1 VSASST
7 SSVRMLEERAD
18 VRGSADDAFWLARK
32 EVRRSWPSF
41 VLTGLFFV
49 FLGFFAVPS
58 VSGIFEL
65 EGFGAGGRRIEAFYN
80 ALFVDYL
87 FLVVC
92 AFLGVRAVSGD
103 YALYW
108 RDPLAARLVFLRSL
122 PISADSLVGS
132 RALGMLLAL
141 LVNAPAFFGPALLL
155 TDLGEL
161 GASYLAFAGIW
172 VGYALL
178 ASGLCLLCE
187 LTVGGRAYARI
198 YFGFAAALMVELALL
213 EWTLDLR
220 LVGRTAELA
229 QGGYGALL
237 AAFSV
242 LAGGAAFAVLARV
255 TVRRLRKRDFSA

>member
-1 VSASST
+1 
-7 SSVRMLEERAD
+7 
-18 VRGSADDAFWLARK
+18 
-32 EVRRSWPSF
+32 
-41 VLTGLFFV
+41 
-49 FLGFFAVPS
+49 
-58 VSGIFEL
+58 
-65 EGFGAGGRRIEAFYN
+65 
-80 ALFVDYL
+80 
-87 FLVVC
+87 
-92 AFLGVRAVSGD
+92 
-103 YALYW
+103 
-108 RDPLAARLVFLRSL
+108 
-122 PISADSLVGS
+122 
-132 RALGMLLAL
+132 
-141 LVNAPAFFGPALLL
+141 LL

>member
-1 VSASST
+1 
-7 SSVRMLEERAD
+7 MLEGRAE
-18 VRGSADDAFWLARK
+18 VRGSADALWLVRK
-32 EVRRSWPSF
+32 EVRRAWLSF
-41 VLTGLFFV
+41 VLSGLFFL
-49 FLGFFAVPS
+49 FLGFFVVPS
-58 VSGIFEL
+58 VSGVFEL
-65 EGFGAGGRRIEAFYN
+65 EGFGAGGRRIEGFYN
-80 ALFVDYL
+80 ALFADYL
-87 FLVVC
+87 FLMIC
-92 AFLGVRAVSGD
+92 AFLGVRAVSRD
-103 YALYW
+103 YTLF
-108 RDPLAARLVFLRSL
+108 RREPLSSRLLFLRSL

-141 LVNAPAFFGPALLL
+141 LVNAPAFFLPAFLL

-172 VGYALL
+172 VGYGLL

-187 LTVGGRAYARI
+187 LTVNGGVYARI

-229 QGGYGALL
+229 QSGYGTLL

-242 LAGGAAFAVLARV
+242 LVGSVAFAVLSRV
-255 TVRRLRKRDFSA
+255 TVRRLRKRDLSV

>member
-18 VRGSADDAFWLARK
+18 VRGSADAFWLARK
-32 EVRRSWPSF
+32 EVRRAWPSF

-49 FLGFFAVPS
+49 FLGFFAVPT

-141 LVNAPAFFGPALLL
+141 LVNAPAFFGPAFLL

-178 ASGLCLLCE
+178 ASGLCHLCE

-237 AAFSV
+237 AAFLV

>member
-1 VSASST
+1 
-7 SSVRMLEERAD
+7 MLEGRAE
-18 VRGSADDAFWLARK
+18 VRGSADALWLVRK
-32 EVRRSWPSF
+32 EVRRAWLSF
-41 VLTGLFFV
+41 VLSGLFFL
-49 FLGFFAVPS
+49 FLGFFVVPS
-58 VSGIFEL
+58 VSGVFEL
-65 EGFGAGGRRIEAFYN
+65 EGFGAGGRRIEGFYN
-80 ALFVDYL
+80 ALFADYL
-87 FLVVC
+87 FLMIC
-92 AFLGVRAVSGD
+92 AFLGVRAVSRD
-103 YALYW
+103 YTLF
-108 RDPLAARLVFLRSL
+108 RREPLSSRLLFLRSL

-141 LVNAPAFFGPALLL
+141 LVNAPAFFLPAFLL

-187 LTVGGRAYARI
+187 LTVNGGVYARI

-229 QGGYGALL
+229 QSGYGTLL

-242 LAGGAAFAVLARV
+242 LVGSVAFAVLSRV
-255 TVRRLRKRDFSA
+255 TVRRLRKRDLSV

>member
-1 VSASST
+1 MSASST
-7 SSVRMLEERAD
+7 SSVRVLEERAE
-18 VRGSADDAFWLARK
+18 VKGSADAIWLARK
-32 EVRRSWPSF
+32 EVRRTWVSF
-41 VLTGLFFV
+41 VLNGLFFL
-49 FLGFFAVPS
+49 FLGFFVVPS
-58 VSGIFEL
+58 VSGVFEL
-65 EGFGAGGRRIEAFYN
+65 EGFGAGGRKIEGFYN
-80 ALFVDYL
+80 ALFADYL
-87 FLVVC
+87 FLMIC
-92 AFLGVRAVSGD
+92 AFLGVRAVSRD
-103 YALYW
+103 YTLSR
-108 RDPLAARLVFLRSL
+108 RDPLASRLLFLRSW

-141 LVNAPAFFGPALLL
+141 LVNAPAFFGPAFLL

>member
-7 SSVRMLEERAD
+7 SSVRILEERAD
-18 VRGSADDAFWLARK
+18 VKGSADALWLARK
-32 EVRRSWPSF
+32 EVRRAWLSF
-41 VLTGLFFV
+41 VLTGLFFL
-49 FLGFFAVPS
+49 FLGFFVVPS
-58 VSGIFEL
+58 VSGVFEL
-65 EGFGAGGRRIEAFYN
+65 EGFGAGGRRIEGFYN
-80 ALFVDYL
+80 ALFADYL
-87 FLVVC
+87 FLMIC
-92 AFLGVRAVSGD
+92 AFLGVRAVSRD
-103 YALYW
+103 YTLLRRDALSS
-108 RDPLAARLVFLRSL
+108 RLLFLRSL

-141 LVNAPAFFGPALLL
+141 LVNVPVFFLPAFFL

-187 LTVGGRAYARI
+187 LTVNGGVYARI

-229 QGGYGALL
+229 QSGYGALL

-242 LAGGAAFAVLARV
+242 LAGGAAFAVLYRV
-255 TVRRLRKRDFSA
+255 TVRRLRKRDLSV